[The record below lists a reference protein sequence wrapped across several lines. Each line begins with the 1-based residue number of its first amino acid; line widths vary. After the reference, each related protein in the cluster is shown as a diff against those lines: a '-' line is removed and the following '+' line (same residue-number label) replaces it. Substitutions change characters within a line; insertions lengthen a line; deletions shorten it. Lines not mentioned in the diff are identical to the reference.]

1 MLRALIVKV
10 VNLEKEIEE
19 KKPTIHKSKRSQRL
33 LDSEDWDEKLAN
45 EEQKKE
51 RRKNHKEQGDGYR
64 QGVFCQKCHNEGH
77 LIKECKLLHI
87 ICNICWR

>member
-33 LDSEDWDEKLAN
+33 LDSED
-45 EEQKKE
+45 
-51 RRKNHKEQGDGYR
+51 
-64 QGVFCQKCHNEGH
+64 
-77 LIKECKLLHI
+77 
-87 ICNICWR
+87 